1 MRIGIAGRIAGL
13 GVLALGF
20 SLSVAGQAG
29 KQARPVD
36 GKPVKDEV
44 KGSILHGGGKHTW
57 ERITGRAR
65 VVDARTLEFDD
76 GTRVPLHLAAPDL
89 DQQGLIDGKLYPCGK
104 EAAEF
109 LRKLIGDR
117 PAACYYVAGQEKWL
131 AYVGDTNVTH
141 EMIVNGW
148 ALAHHSSLHAAE
160 IIARENKRGLWRGEF
175 VSPDDWR
182 AGKRL
187 PAEK

>member
-1 MRIGIAGRIAGL
+1 MRCLLCL

-20 SLSVAGQAG
+20 ALNVVGQAPRSAG
-29 KQARPVD
+29 
-36 GKPVKDEV
+36 GKPVKDTV
-44 KGSILHGGGKHTW
+44 KGSIHHGDGKRMW
-57 ERITGRAR
+57 DRITGKAK
-65 VVDARTLEFDD
+65 VVDALTLEFED
-76 GTRVPLHLAAPDL
+76 GVRIPLYLVAPHLN
-89 DQQGLIDGKLYPCGK
+89 QQGVIDGKLYPCGQ

-117 PAACYYVAGQEKWL
+117 LVACYYVAAQEKWL

-148 ALAHHSSLHAAE
+148 SLADHSSLNAAE

-175 VSPDDWR
+175 INPVEWR